1 MARGPVQLHR
11 LRRLK
16 AGPVQGNVV
25 AIFEDAV
32 VGTTWALPT
41 TSIDA
46 HKKCGLVLPQTVN

>member
-11 LRRLK
+11 LRRLE

-32 VGTTWALPT
+32 VGTT
-41 TSIDA
+41 
-46 HKKCGLVLPQTVN
+46 